1 MKILQFIYSLVP
13 GGAERFVV
21 DLTNELSKVNETV
34 LYTLRDDTVGDQG
47 FYRPEISKNVN
58 YVNLKIKNGFKP
70 SLIWKFY
77 QIIKREMPDVVHCHL
92 NLINYFFLSSIL
104 LRKKIRFIYTI
115 HNTAKVEVKSGIEK
129 VIRNFFFKYEF
140 FIPVAISNETENS
153 YQTYYNLFN
162 TRLIYN
168 GRQFSEKTINYKQV
182 TNEINTLKPTR
193 DTLVFCHPSR
203 YHKQQKN
210 QKMLVTVFNKLI
222 DEGYDVILLIIGEG
236 FEAITE
242 LTEIANNRIY
252 FLGIKTNVTDYLYA
266 SDAFCLS
273 SNYEG
278 MPISLIEAFSCGC
291 VPICTPVGGCVNAIE
306 HGVTGFLS
314 KTVSEEDYLDALK
327 EYLKNKDTIDKA
339 NLINTYHQKYGIV
352 QCASKYSKLYSER

>member
-21 DLTNELSKVNETV
+21 DLSNELSEANETV
-34 LYTLRDDTVGDQG
+34 LYTLRDDAKGDQG
-47 FYRPEISKNVN
+47 FYLPEISKNAN
-58 YVNLKIKNGFKP
+58 YVNLKIKHGFRP
-70 SLIWKFY
+70 GLIWRFY
-77 QIIKREMPDVVHCHL
+77 KIIKSEKPDVVHCHL
-92 NLINYFFLSSIL
+92 NLINYFFIPSMLF
-104 LRKKIRFIYTI
+104 RKKIRFIYTI

-129 VIRNFFFKYEF
+129 IIRKFFFKYRF
-140 FIPVAISNETENS
+140 FVPVAISDETNNS
-153 YQTYYNLFN
+153 YQTYYKLFN

-168 GRQFSEKTINYKQV
+168 GRKFSEKTSVYEQV
-182 TNEINTLKPTR
+182 TKEVNALKPTKK
-193 DTLVFCHPSR
+193 TLVFCHPSR

-210 QKMLVTVFNKLI
+210 QKMLVTVFNKLV

-236 FEAITE
+236 FESIPE
-242 LTEIANNRIY
+242 LIELANNRIH

-291 VPICTPVGGCVNAIE
+291 VPVCTPVGGCVNAIQ

-327 EYLKNKDTIDKA
+327 EYIKDKDTIDKA
-339 NLINTYHQKYGIV
+339 NLVKAYHQKYSIE
-352 QCASKYSKLYSER
+352 QCASKYSKIYSEE